1 MRGRE
6 LSVNI
11 GQLEHVVEVIRFSSF
26 ALAAKARHAS
36 PQALSKAVSNLE
48 RELGVKLFERTG
60 RSIEATPFAREFEK
74 RARHILFELEQLRRF
89 PAVFFAEASEG
100 RSFRLAISDSSYR
113 GLILAEQDFA
123 PLRDESGFNIELY
136 RASSD
141 SCLSAIRQD
150 IADVAILPG
159 PVDEV
164 GLRCFPVHKSH
175 ASVIVDKKW
184 PLGLDGMVSLAEIE
198 SRPIA
203 CPLDIRFVRPYIE
216 SQFQARGL
224 TPRFQFVEP
233 TLNGFLSFL
242 RNGGVVFIRK
252 GGSIPKDVAGICE
265 VDLQDRDSF
274 AIPFF
279 LVCKVGCPP
288 ETVELMIAFFREKL
302 G

>member
-26 ALAAKARHAS
+26 ALAA
-36 PQALSKAVSNLE
+36 
-48 RELGVKLFERTG
+48 
-60 RSIEATPFAREFEK
+60 
-74 RARHILFELEQLRRF
+74 
-89 PAVFFAEASEG
+89 
-100 RSFRLAISDSSYR
+100 
-113 GLILAEQDFA
+113 
-123 PLRDESGFNIELY
+123 
-136 RASSD
+136 
-141 SCLSAIRQD
+141 
-150 IADVAILPG
+150 
-159 PVDEV
+159 
-164 GLRCFPVHKSH
+164 
-175 ASVIVDKKW
+175 
-184 PLGLDGMVSLAEIE
+184 
-198 SRPIA
+198 
-203 CPLDIRFVRPYIE
+203 
-216 SQFQARGL
+216 

-252 GGSIPKDVAGICE
+252 GGSIPKGVAGICE

-288 ETVELMIAFFREKL
+288 ETVEPMIAFFREKL